1 MEKKK
6 LVVIGGDAA
15 GMGAASKVRR
25 EKPEWEIVV
34 FEKGEYTSYAA
45 CGLPYYIAGDVESAE
60 DLIARTPEVFREKQN
75 IDVRIFHQVTA
86 IDAEGK
92 KVKVKNL
99 TTGEEFSESWDYLL
113 IGTGASAILP
123 EVRGTDAEGVY
134 ALSVLQSGIDIRQGI
149 EKLNPAKVVVIGAGY
164 IGIEMAEAFL
174 ALRMDVTVVD
184 MADQVMISMD
194 EDMATII
201 ADYMKEKGVHLITGE
216 KLVSIEKN
224 EEGKVM
230 AVVTNKQ
237 TLEADLVILGLGV
250 KPNTE
255 MAEKAGL
262 EMGVR
267 GAIRVN
273 KKLETSVPG
282 IWAAGDCA
290 ESWHL
295 LKKQQVFIPL
305 GTVANKHALVAGIN
319 ISGGNAEFP
328 GVLGTAITRFMN
340 LEISRTGLSEKEAKE
355 AGIDYKSNTIESSTL
370 SGYFPGTGKIH
381 VKLVTE
387 KKTGT
392 ILGGQIVGFNGAAKR
407 IDTIATAITAGLTAQ
422 QLVDLDLSYAPPFSP
437 VWDPVQVAAR
447 TLL

>member
-45 CGLPYYIAGDVESAE
+45 CGLPYYIAGDVESVE

-194 EDMATII
+194 EDMASMV
-201 ADYMKEKGVHLITGE
+201 ADYMKEKGIHLITGE
-216 KLVSIEKN
+216 KLTGIEKDSK
-224 EEGKVM
+224 GKVK
-230 AVVTNKQ
+230 AVLTDKQ